1 MTYEPNVLR
10 TQTTPLGARYVEGA
24 AATLVGATQ
33 PRLLQRELFENL
45 NMIDPEFEALADE
58 LYTYDDELEQKIPS
72 HVGHQASTFLQFAGQ
87 LCYLALGKKRTPFAK
102 AGEYLQRIMEQKHGS
117 VLEHANY
124 TFLFLGVDR
133 AMTHE
138 LVRHRAGASYSQVS
152 QRYTGPDTLRF
163 VMPYEDRKSPRL
175 RNLFVRDID
184 TNLAQYQDRI
194 EALSREYPRLD
205 DEAPTEY
212 RKRIQGSARS
222 VLGNYVEAPIVVTAN
237 ARAWRHILTMRCS
250 RHADVRIREP
260 MMMVLEALKDEI
272 PELFWDFE
280 ETTLPDGSPCAAPKF
295 EKP

>member
-1 MTYEPNVLR
+1 MTYDIEM
-10 TQTTPLGARYVEGA
+10 EGA
-24 AATLVGATQ
+24 NHNFV
-33 PRLLQRELFENL
+33 
-45 NMIDPEFEALADE
+45 
-58 LYTYDDELEQKIPS
+58 
-72 HVGHQASTFLQFAGQ
+72 
-87 LCYLALGKKRTPFAK
+87 
-102 AGEYLQRIMEQKHGS
+102 
-117 VLEHANY
+117 AN
-124 TFLFLGVDR
+124 GIV
-133 AMTHE
+133 THN
-138 LVRHRAGASYSQVS
+138 SQVS

-250 RHADVRIREP
+250 KHADVRIREP
-260 MMMVLEALKDEI
+260 MMMALTALKVEI

-280 ETTLPDGSPCAAPKF
+280 EATLPDGSPSATPRF

>member
-33 PRLLQRELFENL
+33 PRLLQRTLFENL
-45 NMIDPEFEALADE
+45 GMIDPEFEALVDE
-58 LYTYDDELEQKIPS
+58 FYTYDDALEQRIPS
-72 HVGHQASTFLQFAGQ
+72 HIGYQTSTLLQFAGQ

-124 TFLFLGVDR
+124 TFLFFGVDR

-138 LVRHRAGASYSQVS
+138 LVRHRAGMAYSQVS

-163 VMPYEDRKSPRL
+163 VMPYEDRTSPRL
-175 RNLFVRDID
+175 RNQFTRDID
-184 TNLAQYQDRI
+184 TNLGAYKDRI
-194 EALSREYPRLD
+194 EILSEEYPRLEG
-205 DEAPTEY
+205 EAPTEY

-222 VLGNYVEAPIVVTAN
+222 VLGNYVEAPIVATGN
-237 ARAWRHILTMRCS
+237 ARAWRHVLTMRCS
-250 RHADVRIREP
+250 PHADVRIREP
-260 MMMVLEALKDEI
+260 MMMALAALKEEI
-272 PELFWDFE
+272 PELFWDFK
-280 ETTLPDGSPCAAPKF
+280 ETTLPDGSPSATPRF